1 VNCDFANSEIIFR
14 KCNEGKT
21 MTRKRID
28 WETLEPTLRKLK
40 KEELLQVLHDIYQLR
55 PPLGWYRFSAST

>member
-1 VNCDFANSEIIFR
+1 
-14 KCNEGKT
+14 